1 MPCSKIV
8 PIQRRS
14 TFSSI
19 YENLQNCFKSLNN
32 QGLIVSVETGS
43 FVPLWFYD
51 RSHEGSQANLI
62 KNEVIFTLLIYG
74 FQFVGWLT
82 GSRGLASQVNEAEF
96 ELSVSIFHQ
105 FGSLLYW

>member
-51 RSHEGSQANLI
+51 RSHEGSHI
-62 KNEVIFTLLIYG
+62 H
-74 FQFVGWLT
+74 FVDLW
-82 GSRGLASQVNEAEF
+82 
-96 ELSVSIFHQ
+96 LSVCRVA
-105 FGSLLYW
+105 YWLKRISKSSE